1 MSRRPA
7 FTVIEMVVVLI
18 MVTLLF
24 TLMMPQLSPTRAQL
38 AEQEFWHSMRQNW
51 QRAQA
56 TAQIQHR
63 ETNIIYKRDNQQ
75 ILFFTSGRTTI
86 VDIPASMRV
95 VKFGDVRMHSDG
107 YVRPR
112 TFVIDSPSRH
122 RRYLM
127 KIQLAWGGYHLE
139 EEKH

>member
-75 ILFFTSGRTTI
+75 ILFFTSDVLRSSIFPPPCGWSNSAMSGCI
-86 VDIPASMRV
+86 VTATCGHGPLLLI
-95 VKFGDVRMHSDG
+95 
-107 YVRPR
+107 RPVA
-112 TFVIDSPSRH
+112 TV
-122 RRYLM
+122 
-127 KIQLAWGGYHLE
+127 AT
-139 EEKH
+139 